1 MNATTKLAFLP
12 RALFRTLDVLEAWTN
27 GAKPW
32 RAMRMIVLVG
42 LACTG
47 LACAV
52 LWNADRHRD
61 QREFESLAQPLTAQ
75 MGDRLQYRLWQLSR
89 ASGGQMVRPHPAWRA
104 PGSSRASC

>member
-47 LACAV
+47 LACTV
-52 LWNADRHRD
+52 LWNADRQRD
-61 QREFESLAQPLTAQ
+61 QRELESLAQPLTAQ